1 MVAKEIDDKIN
12 NGKSLTMCF
21 GLWGK
26 NSFLIGENRITEK
39 QYYSAR
45 ERFKDKLEF
54 SADYGGLTK
63 HYYKLKATK

>member
-26 NSFLIGENRITEK
+26 NSFFIGENRITEK
-39 QYYSAR
+39 QYDSAR

-54 SADYGGLTK
+54 SADYGGRTK